1 MNVVIY
7 SRVSSQSARQS
18 TERQVV
24 DLERFATGRGD
35 KVVAVFE
42 EKVSGR
48 KANVDRPVLSRCL
61 EYCIDPQNQ
70 VDMLL
75 LSEISRLG
83 RSTLEILKALDIL
96 HTHKVCVYIQ
106 NLNLE
111 TLRPDKTVNPLSS
124 LVTTLLGELAAME
137 RQGII
142 DRLNSGRELYIEK
155 GGRLGRRPGSKKGLE
170 QKREEY
176 KEAISLLKKG
186 YSIRNVAKLTNKS
199 VSTIL
204 SIKKD
209 FNIDNKKTHSE

>member
-7 SRVSSQSARQS
+7 SRVSSQSVRQS

-155 GGRLGRRPGSKKGLE
+155 GGGLGRRPGSKKKLE

-204 SIKKD
+204 SIKKE
-209 FNIDNKKTHSE
+209 FGIENRMK

>member
-7 SRVSSQSARQS
+7 SRVSSQSVRQS

-155 GGRLGRRPGSKKGLE
+155 GGRWGRRPGSKKSLE

-204 SIKKD
+204 SIKKE
-209 FNIDNKKTHSE
+209 FGIENRMK

>member
-7 SRVSSQSARQS
+7 SRVSSQSVRQS

-155 GGRLGRRPGSKKGLE
+155 GGRLGRRPGSKKSLE

>member
-7 SRVSSQSARQS
+7 SRVSSQSVRQS

-48 KANVDRPVLSRCL
+48 KANVERPVLSRCL

-155 GGRLGRRPGSKKGLE
+155 GGRLGRRPGSKKSLE

-204 SIKKD
+204 SIKKE
-209 FNIDNKKTHSE
+209 FGIENRMK

>member
-7 SRVSSQSARQS
+7 SRVSSQSVRQS

-155 GGRLGRRPGSKKGLE
+155 GGRLGRRPGSKKSLE

-204 SIKKD
+204 SIP
-209 FNIDNKKTHSE
+209 

>member
-7 SRVSSQSARQS
+7 SRVSSQSVRQS

-155 GGRLGRRPGSKKGLE
+155 GGRLGRRPGSKKSLE

-176 KEAISLLKKG
+176 KEAISLLRKG

-204 SIKKD
+204 NIKK
-209 FNIDNKKTHSE
+209 K

>member
-1 MNVVIY
+1 MTVVMY
-7 SRVSSQSARQS
+7 SRVSSQSVRQS

-155 GGRLGRRPGSKKGLE
+155 GGRLGRRPGSKKSLE

-204 SIKKD
+204 SIKKE
-209 FNIDNKKTHSE
+209 FGIENRMK

>member
-7 SRVSSQSARQS
+7 SRVSSQSVRQS

-155 GGRLGRRPGSKKGLE
+155 GGRLGRRPGSKKNLE

-176 KEAISLLKKG
+176 KEAISLLRKG

-204 SIKKD
+204 SVKKE
-209 FNIDNKKTHSE
+209 FGIENRLK

>member
-7 SRVSSQSARQS
+7 SRVSSQSVRQS

-155 GGRLGRRPGSKKGLE
+155 GGRLGRRPGSKKSLE

-186 YSIRNVAKLTNKS
+186 YSIRNVAKLINKS

-204 SIKKD
+204 SIKKE
-209 FNIDNKKTHSE
+209 FGIENRMK

>member
-7 SRVSSQSARQS
+7 SRVSSQSTRQS

-155 GGRLGRRPGSKKGLE
+155 GGRLGRRPGSKKNLE

-204 SIKKD
+204 SVKKE
-209 FNIDNKKTHSE
+209 FGIENRLK

>member
-7 SRVSSQSARQS
+7 SRVSSQSVRQS

-155 GGRLGRRPGSKKGLE
+155 GGRLGQRPGSKKSLE

-204 SIKKD
+204 SIKKE
-209 FNIDNKKTHSE
+209 FGIENRMK

>member
-124 LVTTLLGELAAME
+124 LVTTLLGGLAAME

-155 GGRLGRRPGSKKGLE
+155 GGRLGRRPGSKKSLE

>member
-7 SRVSSQSARQS
+7 SRVSSQSVRQS

-155 GGRLGRRPGSKKGLE
+155 GGRLGRRPGSKKSLE

-204 SIKKD
+204 SIKKE
-209 FNIDNKKTHSE
+209 FGIENGCVN

>member
-7 SRVSSQSARQS
+7 SRVSSQSVRQS

-155 GGRLGRRPGSKKGLE
+155 GGRLGRRPGSKKSLE

-176 KEAISLLKKG
+176 KEAISLLRKG

-204 SIKKD
+204 SVKKD

>member
-7 SRVSSQSARQS
+7 SRVSSQSVRQS

-61 EYCIDPQNQ
+61 EYCIEPQNQ

-155 GGRLGRRPGSKKGLE
+155 GGRLGRRPGSKKSLE

-204 SIKKD
+204 SIKKE
-209 FNIDNKKTHSE
+209 FGIENRMK

>member
-155 GGRLGRRPGSKKGLE
+155 GGRLGRRPGSKKSLE
-170 QKREEY
+170 QKREE
-176 KEAISLLKKG
+176 AISQ
-186 YSIRNVAKLTNKS
+186 A
-199 VSTIL
+199 
-204 SIKKD
+204 
-209 FNIDNKKTHSE
+209 

>member
-142 DRLNSGRELYIEK
+142 ERLNSGRELYIEK
-155 GGRLGRRPGSKKGLE
+155 GGRLGRRPGSKKSLE

-204 SIKKD
+204 SIKKE
-209 FNIDNKKTHSE
+209 FGIENRMK